1 MPRRLC
7 RSAGE
12 RDAALA
18 KTTGVCYPETI
29 SAGPRGARLRQ
40 KGARRPAGE
49 PRRGGSHMKKS
60 NVVLI
65 GMSGAGKSTV
75 GVLLAKALGMGFTDT
90 DIVIQQN
97 EGRTLQSIL
106 DSDGA
111 DAFLRLEAQTV
122 CALRAESCVIAT
134 GGSVVYSSAAMD
146 ALRANGRVVYLRAPF
161 SELEKRLTNIS
172 TRGIVMRPGET
183 LRGVFA
189 EREPLYE
196 KYCDLAV
203 DCTGDIEHCVA
214 AVIRAVTD

>member
-1 MPRRLC
+1 
-7 RSAGE
+7 
-12 RDAALA
+12 
-18 KTTGVCYPETI
+18 
-29 SAGPRGARLRQ
+29 
-40 KGARRPAGE
+40 
-49 PRRGGSHMKKS
+49 MKKS
-60 NVVLI
+60 NIVLI

-97 EGRTLQSIL
+97 AGRTLQSLL

-111 DAFLRLEAQTV
+111 DAFLRLESQTV
-122 CALRAESCVIAT
+122 CALRAENCVIAT
-134 GGSVVYSSAAMD
+134 GGSVVYSPAAMD
-146 ALRANGRVVYLRAPF
+146 ALRANGRVVYLKAPF

-203 DCTGDIEHCVA
+203 DCTGDIERCVA
-214 AVIRAVTD
+214 AVVRAVTD